1 MTLAGVDSD
10 KRPFSSP
17 TLTGFL
23 LEHLLDRRRLF
34 PIFIIVFV
42 NFLGST
48 IVLPTLQLYASRH
61 FNAPDQ
67 LIPLLNA
74 SYFAAQFL
82 ASPFLGRLSD
92 KYGRVPVLI
101 VSQIGTVLS
110 FLLMGMAGNL
120 QMLFF
125 ARILDGITG
134 GNVIVA
140 QAYITDVTTR
150 KERTRALGLTF
161 LAFGIGYTIGP
172 ALGGLLTAFGET
184 VPFFAGAVIS
194 LVTVIITWLMLD
206 ETRTAEERLARR
218 EHQPAVHI
226 RDLMHNTS
234 LMLVL
239 VIAFAAQFSMSLMN
253 STIVLYGEEVV
264 FPHQSAESAALGIGI
279 MLGMIGVGQF
289 LTQIVFI
296 KPVIERL
303 GERRTV
309 ILGSCLRGFGLLSL
323 AMFSSPYLVGGV
335 SLMAFAVGSGL
346 MMPSLQSLTTTCVS
360 EDICGNVL
368 GIYNSSTSLGVIA
381 GSTLS
386 GVLYAALPS
395 LPYLTGGLIYVIVLI
410 PAFYLLRQGRLE
422 VAPQAVL

>member
-1 MTLAGVDSD
+1 
-10 KRPFSSP
+10 
-17 TLTGFL
+17 
-23 LEHLLDRRRLF
+23 LDRRRLF

-48 IVLPTLQLYASRH
+48 IVLPTLQLYARRH

-110 FLLMGMAGNL
+110 FVMMGFAGNL

-140 QAYITDVTTR
+140 QAYITDVTSR
-150 KERTRALGLTF
+150 KDRTRALGLTF
-161 LAFGIGYTIGP
+161 LAFGIGYTVGP

-184 VPFFAGAVIS
+184 VPFFVGAAIS
-194 LVTVIITWLMLD
+194 LVTVIMTWLLLD
-206 ETRTAEERLARR
+206 ETRTAQERLARR
-218 EHQPAVHI
+218 ASQLQLGL
-226 RDLMHNTS
+226 RDITRNTS
-234 LMLVL
+234 LILVL
-239 VIAFAAQFSMSLMN
+239 VIAFAAQFSMSLMQ

-264 FPHQSAESAALGIGI
+264 FRNRTAAAAALGIGL

-289 LTQIVFI
+289 LTQIAFI
-296 KPVIERL
+296 KPVVERL

-309 ILGSCLRGFGLLSL
+309 ILGACLRSFGLLSL
-323 AMFSSPYLVGGV
+323 AMFTSPYLIGGV
-335 SLMAFAVGSGL
+335 SMIAFAVGAGL

-360 EDICGNVL
+360 EDVCGSAL
-368 GIYNSSTSLGVIA
+368 GIYNSSTSLGIIA

-386 GVLYAALPS
+386 GVLYAAFPT
-395 LPYLTGGLIYVIVLI
+395 LPYLAGGLIYAVILI
-410 PAFYLLRQGRLE
+410 PAFTLLRQERAE
-422 VAPQAVL
+422 VAPQAL